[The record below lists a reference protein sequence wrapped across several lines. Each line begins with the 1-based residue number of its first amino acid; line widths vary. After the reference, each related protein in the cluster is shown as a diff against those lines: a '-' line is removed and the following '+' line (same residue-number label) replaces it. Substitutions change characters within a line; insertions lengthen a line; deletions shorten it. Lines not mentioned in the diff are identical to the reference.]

1 MKVVLVILR
10 ERATKDSLLWM
21 FLGEGLRDESEL
33 ELNEGENEADEYVL
47 QHLLDSSVRI
57 RIRLKL

>member
-21 FLGEGLRDESEL
+21 FLGEGLRDESEF

-47 QHLLDSSVRI
+47 QH
-57 RIRLKL
+57 